1 LGGIQ
6 VVAPSFGVELRLV
19 DVRDAREIE
28 TAISAFAHE
37 PDGTLVVLTSPFA
50 MPRSDCGVGG
60 SSSSAGNLSLP
71 FVRSGRR
78 LISYGPDLVEQYR
91 QAAGYIDCEKPAN
104 LPVHPSTKF
113 ELVINLKTPLRH
125 SSSKCR

>member
-1 LGGIQ
+1 MRRSGCLNGAPALLLIPRARRNASSQANTSKINDSLPPRAAVDRHRTPHLFRLG
-6 VVAPSFGVELRLV
+6 
-19 DVRDAREIE
+19 
-28 TAISAFAHE
+28 
-37 PDGTLVVLTSPFA
+37 
-50 MPRSDCGVGG
+50 GVGG

-104 LPVHPSTKF
+104 LPVQPSTKF
-113 ELVINLKTPLRH
+113 ELVFNLKTPLRH
-125 SSSKCR
+125 SASKCR